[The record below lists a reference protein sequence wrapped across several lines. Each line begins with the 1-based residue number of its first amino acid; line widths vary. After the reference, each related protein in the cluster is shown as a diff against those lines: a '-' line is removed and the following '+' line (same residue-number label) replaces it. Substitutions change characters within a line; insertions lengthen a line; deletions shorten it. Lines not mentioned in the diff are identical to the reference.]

1 MDYKKNY
8 QMWLESPL
16 VDEETKAELRAI
28 TDENEIK
35 DRFYKNLE
43 FGTAGLRGKLGAG
56 TNRMNKYNVAKVTQ
70 GIANYIKKHGQE
82 RMDRG
87 VTIAYDCRHFSPE
100 FAKLAALI
108 FAGNG
113 IKAYLY
119 ESLRPTPQLSYTLL
133 QKNATSGI
141 IITASHNPK
150 DYNGYKVYWDDGA
163 QVLQNIADGMT
174 EEILALPLFG
184 AAKIMDEKEALEK
197 GLLEMLTPADDD
209 AYINMVKSQA
219 IRDEEVDKSA
229 KIVYTPLNG
238 AGSVAVRRVLKEMG
252 YTNVSVVP
260 EQRDPDPNFT
270 TVEYPNPEDPKAFEY
285 AEKLGKEVDAE
296 LLIATDP
303 DSDRLAIEVRDKDG
317 NYIPFNGNQIGAIL
331 INYIVTSLHEKNLL
345 PKNPCIVKS
354 IVTGD
359 MGADIAKKFGVTT
372 FPALTGFKNICGRI
386 DELAEKGYTYIFG
399 YEESIGYTY
408 GSTVRDKDGVSSAM
422 LLCEA
427 AGYYKKQGKTL
438 FDIVGE
444 MYETYGYYKE
454 KVVSLVLEGVEGAER
469 IKRMMAEYRNI
480 YPKTIGSMELE
491 EVIDYN
497 GGYKDVPSSNVLK
510 FLMKDGSWYAVRPS
524 GTEPKIKIYIY
535 TRDDKEEVSTE
546 KLALIEKTVIDT
558 LQSIK

>member
-8 QMWLESPL
+8 ELWLESPL
-16 VDEETKAELRAI
+16 VDEETKTELKAI

-56 TNRMNKYNVAKVTQ
+56 TNRMNKYNIAKVTQ
-70 GIANYIKKHGQE
+70 GIANYIKKRGQE

-133 QKNATSGI
+133 QKNATAGI

-163 QVLQNIADGMT
+163 QVLQDIADGMT

-184 AAKIMDEKEALEK
+184 SAQIMDEKEAIQK

-209 AYINMVKSQA
+209 AYINMVKSLA

-238 AGSVAVRRVLKEMG
+238 AGSVSVRRVLKEMG

-270 TVEYPNPEDPKAFEY
+270 TIEYPNPEDPKAFEY
-285 AEKLGKEVDAE
+285 AEKLGREVDAE

-331 INYIVTSLHEKNLL
+331 INYIVTSLHEKGKL

-438 FDIVGE
+438 FDVINE
-444 MYETYGYYKE
+444 MFENYGYYKE
-454 KVVSLVLEGVEGAER
+454 KVISLVLEGIEGAER
-469 IKRMMAEYRNI
+469 IKRMMTEYRNI

-535 TRDDKEEVSTE
+535 TRDDKEEVSAE
-546 KLALIEKTVIDT
+546 KLALIEKTVLET